1 MRIVKPTLR
10 RPLILAVCAVSVVVL
25 SGCSNLSYYAQLASG
40 QLALLRAREP
50 ITRVLGD
57 ADADPALKQRLQR
70 VSAARQWAVQ
80 HLDLPDNGSYT
91 SYADL
96 QRPYVVWN
104 VFATP
109 EFSLEPVEHCF
120 PISGCLAYQGYYA
133 QADAE
138 ARAAELAARGADVY
152 VGGVPAYS
160 TLGWFDDPVTSTMMR
175 WNDAALIGTLFH
187 ELAHQKLYVQDD
199 TRFNES
205 FAEFVEDQG
214 LREYLSAHPDTDAPA
229 ADSRHR
235 SQQFAE
241 LIVHTREKLEALYA
255 SGVGENVMRVRKAE
269 LFAQL
274 RTDYAQL
281 RDDEWGGDT
290 RYDAWFADGALNNAK
305 LLPFGLYDEDLPA
318 FAALFEEAGRDWPRF
333 FAAAESLSRAPEQER
348 QQQLQALRV
357 RTAFNR

>member
-1 MRIVKPTLR
+1 MKIVKPPLR
-10 RPLILAVCAVSVVVL
+10 RLPAFVLVAVSALVL
-25 SGCSNLSYYAQLASG
+25 SGCANLSYYAQLASG

-50 ITRVLGD
+50 IARVLDDD
-57 ADADPALKQRLQR
+57 AADPALKQRLAR
-70 VSAARQWAVQ
+70 VSAARRWAVQ

-138 ARAAELAARGADVY
+138 ARANGLAAQGNDVY

-175 WNDAALIGTLFH
+175 WNDATLIGTLFH

-214 LREYLSAHPDTDAPA
+214 LREYLAAHPEMEAPA
-229 ADSRHR
+229 ADARHR
-235 SQQFAE
+235 AQQFAG
-241 LIVHTREKLEALYA
+241 LIVHARETLEALYD
-255 SGVGENVMRVRKAE
+255 SGADETVMRARKAGV
-269 LFAQL
+269 FAQL

-281 RDDEWGGDT
+281 RDHQWGGDP
-290 RYDAWFADGALNNAK
+290 RYDPWFADGELNNAK

-318 FAALFEEAGRDWPRF
+318 FATLFEEAGGDWSRF
-333 FAAAESLSRAPEQER
+333 YAAAESLSREPEQQR
-348 QQQLQALRV
+348 QQQLQSLRL
-357 RTAFNR
+357 RTASTQ

>member
-1 MRIVKPTLR
+1 
-10 RPLILAVCAVSVVVL
+10 
-25 SGCSNLSYYAQLASG
+25 
-40 QLALLRAREP
+40 
-50 ITRVLGD
+50 
-57 ADADPALKQRLQR
+57 
-70 VSAARQWAVQ
+70 VQ

-109 EFSLEPVEHCF
+109 AFSLEPVEHCF

-138 ARAAELAARGADVY
+138 ARAAELAAHGDDVY

-160 TLGWFDDPVTSTMMR
+160 TLGWFDDPVTNTMMR
-175 WNDAALIGTLFH
+175 WSDATLIGTLFH

-214 LREYLSAHPDTDAPA
+214 LREYLAAHPDLEAPA
-229 ADSRHR
+229 ADSRRR

-241 LIVHTREKLEALYA
+241 LIVQTREKLEALYA
-255 SGVGENVMRVRKAE
+255 SGIDEDRMRARKAA

-281 RDDEWGGDT
+281 RDHEWGGDP

-318 FAALFEEAGRDWPRF
+318 FAALFEDAGHDWARFYLRAQELAELPAETRRDHLAQLRGRV
-333 FAAAESLSRAPEQER
+333 AASR
-348 QQQLQALRV
+348 
-357 RTAFNR
+357 